1 MIENEHHIRI
11 GRNQGKRVVQPG
23 RLDHE
28 IERKTAP
35 SDVSEMAAQ
44 NRAFQIVLRLAK
56 MQHLANTPQ
65 IRELLM
71 LFRDTWRIRP
81 GQVHV
86 SHDCVREAAT
96 TWMVRNTLKP
106 AGLLHGPP

>member
-1 MIENEHHIRI
+1 MNIISGLAAITANASFNLAAWIMRS
-11 GRNQGKRVVQPG
+11 K
-23 RLDHE
+23 
-28 IERKTAP
+28 RKTAP
-35 SDVSEMAAQ
+35 SDVSEMAAP